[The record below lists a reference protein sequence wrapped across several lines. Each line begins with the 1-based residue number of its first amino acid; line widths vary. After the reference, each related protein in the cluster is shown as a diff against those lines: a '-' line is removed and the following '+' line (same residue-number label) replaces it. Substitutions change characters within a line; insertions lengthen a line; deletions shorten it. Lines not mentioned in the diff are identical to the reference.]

1 MKTRTVIWLIVA
13 TLLIISGTA
22 LGAATLS
29 VIDWDFSKLGTADM
43 QTNRHEIAED
53 FGSISIVADI
63 EDIRIL
69 PSTDNTA
76 TAVFEEDEK
85 QRHSATV
92 IDGTLS
98 ISADDT
104 REWYEKIGIFSTK
117 GPTITLYLPNTSYN
131 ALSINSDTS
140 DIFLPKDFTFNS
152 IEIKNS
158 TGDIECFSTSTG
170 LIKITA
176 STGDIEMTDTA
187 AGALELTT
195 TTGDMEIENITCADD
210 IKIGVSTG
218 DVELSNVTC
227 RSLYSTGDTGEM
239 EMQNVIAQN
248 TFNITRTTGDVG
260 LDACDAAE
268 ITVTTDTGDVSG
280 SLKSGKIFVTSTD
293 TGIVKV
299 PKTSSGGK
307 CQITTDTGNIIFS
320 MHNS

>member
-1 MKTRTVIWLIVA
+1 MKRGTLIWLIIA
-13 TLLIISGTA
+13 SLLVISGTVISAAA
-22 LGAATLS
+22 LSSKG
-29 VIDWDFSKLGTADM
+29 WDFGKLGTVNM
-43 QTNRHEIAED
+43 KTNRREITED
-53 FGSISIVADI
+53 FSNISIIADI

-69 PSTDNTA
+69 ASTDNTA
-76 TAVFEEDEK
+76 SVIFVEEEK
-85 QRHSATV
+85 QRHSADV
-92 IDGTLS
+92 INGTLN
-98 ISADDT
+98 ISFNDT

-117 GPTITLYLPNTSYN
+117 GPTITLYLPNNSYN

-307 CQITTDTGNIIFS
+307 CEITTDTGNIIFS
-320 MHNS
+320 MHN

>member
-1 MKTRTVIWLIVA
+1 MKRGTLIWLIIA
-13 TLLIISGTA
+13 SLLVISGAVISAAA
-22 LGAATLS
+22 LSSKG
-29 VIDWDFSKLGTADM
+29 WDFGKLGTVNM
-43 QTNRHEIAED
+43 KTNRREITED
-53 FGSISIVADI
+53 FSNISIIADI

-69 PSTDNTA
+69 ASTDNTA
-76 TAVFEEDEK
+76 SVIFVEEEK
-85 QRHSATV
+85 QRHSADV
-92 IDGTLS
+92 INGTLN
-98 ISADDT
+98 ISFNDT
-104 REWYEKIGIFSTK
+104 REWYEKIGVFSTK
-117 GPTITLYLPNTSYN
+117 GPSITIYLPKTSYD
-131 ALSINSDTS
+131 ALSIDSDTS
-140 DIFLPKDFTFNS
+140 DILLPKGFTFNS
-152 IEIKNS
+152 IKIKNS
-158 TGDIECFSTSTG
+158 TGDIE
-170 LIKITA
+170 
-176 STGDIEMTDTA
+176 MTDSTV
-187 AGALELTT
+187 GTLELTT

-307 CQITTDTGNIIFS
+307 CEITTDTGNIIFS
-320 MHNS
+320 MHN